1 MSGALDGGVSFD
13 QADVNGVR
21 LHYARAGEGPLV
33 VFLHG
38 FPRHWYLWRHQLR
51 ELSRDHLA
59 VAVDHRGYNLSSKPD
74 CDLSYGVWLS
84 VEDVRALV
92 DRLGYERFVLVGHD
106 WGGGIAWSFALHY
119 PERLHAL
126 VVMSAAHPALLDR
139 ELRENPEY
147 RESARFMLGLRSPEG
162 PELLSGDDFAA
173 LRPQTLDLPFLGDED
188 RAAYLEAWRRPGAMR
203 SMLAIDRREGMGPA
217 TDNGTPARGNYVPE
231 VQSLVVRVP
240 TLVLYGDRDA
250 FNHPGCFEG
259 LDRYVPDL
267 ELRRLEGVSHWVP
280 EEVPEL
286 VNASIRDFVGVRAG
300 S

>member
-1 MSGALDGGVSFD
+1 MARGLPEGGSL
-13 QADVNGVR
+13 AHAEVNGVR

-51 ELSRDHLA
+51 DLSRDHLV
-59 VAVDHRGYNLSSKPD
+59 VAPDQRGYNLSSRPER
-74 CDLSYGVWLS
+74 DLDYGVWLS
-84 VEDVRALV
+84 VEDVRALA
-92 DRLGYERFVLVGHD
+92 DELGEERFVLVGHD

-139 ELRENPEY
+139 ELRENREY
-147 RESARFMLGLRSPEG
+147 RETARFMFVLRSPDG
-162 PELLSGDDFAA
+162 PELVSADGFAA
-173 LRPQTLDLPFLGDED
+173 LRAQCLDLPFLDEED
-188 RAAYLEAWRRPGAMR
+188 RGAYLDAWSRPGAMR
-203 SMLAIDRREGMGPA
+203 SMLAIDRREGMGPE
-217 TDNGTPARGNYVPE
+217 TESGTPARGNYAPE
-231 VQSLVVRVP
+231 LLSLVVRVP

-259 LDRYVPDL
+259 LERYVPDL

-280 EEVPEL
+280 EEVPDV
-286 VNASIRDFVGVRAG
+286 VNRSIREFVGVAAEV
-300 S
+300 